1 MIILLRNLVRKINQ
15 KSPLRGI
22 PQVLGPLWVGIVL
35 GGLLSRA
42 AAEKP
47 KPEDLLYL
55 ETLNRAFNTAYQQ
68 VSPAVVLITTQNG
81 RFIRPGLPP
90 FHPPM
95 RPKFEK
101 GRGLSSGTIVR
112 SDGYILCNYHAIIGA
127 DSIQVTLSDRRSFAA
142 QVVGFDS
149 LIDIS
154 MLKIGATNLPK
165 VTLGDSDELK
175 IGDWVLA
182 IGHPLGLG
190 STLTHGIV
198 SALGRQV
205 QVIESEYRIE
215 SFIQTNAVIN
225 PGNSGGPLLNLDGEV
240 VGINTAISTGTGYF
254 IGYGLSVPINLARE
268 AMSDILAYGRVVHGY
283 IGVGMEE
290 VTKELIEK
298 HNLNMDRPRGV
309 YLNVQPDTPADRGGL
324 FSGDVLLSVDGQ
336 AVDRA
341 NHVQTHIYNKNPG
354 EKITLRVLRDG
365 AERHLDLTLGERE
378 EERLLAQGWKR
389 ISNLGIK
396 VAVLS
401 REQARELGF
410 TQEMVA
416 ELKLGETGNAVVI
429 VDVQIDSPADRKGI
443 QADDII
449 AGIDHRRIT
458 SIEQLVYSIS
468 NLEEDRP
475 ALFWLWRPHQGIDV
489 RMLRVSE

>member
-1 MIILLRNLVRKINQ
+1 MRNLLRNLLRKCNP
-15 KSPLRGI
+15 KSSLRGI
-22 PQVLGPLWVGIVL
+22 PQVLGLLWIGLVL

-42 AAEKP
+42 TAEKL
-47 KPEDLLYL
+47 EGLHYL
-55 ETLNRAFNTAYQQ
+55 ETLNRTFNTAYRQ
-68 VSPAVVLITTQNG
+68 VSPAVVSITTQNG
-81 RFIRPGLPP
+81 RFIRPWLSP

-95 RPKFEK
+95 RPESGK

-112 SDGYILCNYHAIIGA
+112 SDGYILCNYHAIAGA
-127 DSIQVTLSDRRSFAA
+127 DSIQVTLSDRRSFSA

-149 LIDIS
+149 LIDIA
-154 MLKIGATNLPK
+154 MLKIGATNLPN

-298 HNLNMDRPRGV
+298 HNLDMDRPRGV
-309 YLNVQPDTPADRGGL
+309 YLNVQPDTPAHRGGL
-324 FSGDVLLSVDGQ
+324 FSGDILLSIDGQ
-336 AVDRA
+336 AIERA

-354 EKITLRVLRDG
+354 EKITLTVLRDG
-365 AERHLDLTLGERE
+365 AERHLNLTLGERE
-378 EERLLAQGWKR
+378 KERLLAQGWKR

-396 VAVLS
+396 VTVLS

-410 TQEMVA
+410 TQETMA
-416 ELKLGETGNAVVI
+416 DLKFGETGNAVVV

-449 AGIDHRRIT
+449 AGVDHQRIT

-468 NLEEDRP
+468 NLEEDRA

-489 RMLRVSE
+489 RILRVSE